1 MVMGKGRVAM
11 NAMTTAEIME
21 YLPFL
26 IPIIIIELILM
37 LTALIHVL
45 KHNNY
50 RFGNRVIWII
60 IVVCLQIIGPILYFT
75 IGRGEE

>member
-1 MVMGKGRVAM
+1 M
-11 NAMTTAEIME
+11 NTLTTSEIME

-37 LTALIHVL
+37 LSALLHVL
-45 KHNNY
+45 RHKKY
-50 RFGNRVIWII
+50 RFGNRLIWII
-60 IVVCLQIIGPILYFT
+60 TVVFLQIIGPILYFT

>member
-1 MVMGKGRVAM
+1 M
-11 NAMTTAEIME
+11 NTISTPEIME

-26 IPIIIIELILM
+26 IPIIIIELTLM

-45 KHNNY
+45 KHKNY
-50 RFGNRVIWII
+50 RFGNRIIWII

-75 IGRGEE
+75 VGRGEE

>member
-1 MVMGKGRVAM
+1 M
-11 NAMTTAEIME
+11 NAITTTEIMK

-26 IPIIIIELILM
+26 IPILLIELALM
-37 LTALIHVL
+37 LIALVHVL
-45 KHNNY
+45 RHKNY
-50 RFGNRVIWII
+50 RFGNRIIWVI